1 MVRAM
6 SDVPF
11 ADSLCRRCVHLRLVQ
26 SGKGSTFL
34 MCQQPQLPK
43 YPRQPVVSCPGFSP
57 PDR

>member
-1 MVRAM
+1 M

-11 ADSLCRRCVHLRLVQ
+11 ADSLCHRCANLRLVH

-43 YPRQPVVSCPGFSP
+43 YPRQPVAGCPGFSP
-57 PDR
+57 RVSPPDR